1 MRNLLL
7 SISLLALLSSGCAK
21 QESPATTGHQER
33 KILFYRDSMNPQY
46 TSPTPGKAPDGMDLV
61 PVYED
66 EADVAAVA
74 EGQGHEGHATG
85 TTGENALK
93 YHCPMHPS
101 YIADKPGECPICGMT
116 LVPLE
121 EQEEP
126 ITIAVPGLAE
136 VRISPERQQLIGV
149 RTGAVERRLLDK
161 TIRTVG
167 KVDYDERKV
176 AHVHTRIDGW
186 IKEIFVNYT
195 GQLVKMHQPLFTL
208 YSPELVATQEEYLLA
223 LRARQRLGDNPF
235 QDVAAGSAGL
245 LEAARRRLLLWEV
258 SASQIAELERTG
270 KPLMEVTINS
280 HSEGFVVEKK
290 ALEGMRVEGGEDL
303 YMLADLSDVWVYADI
318 YEYELPLVE
327 VGQQA
332 AVRLSYYPGEEF
344 RGEVVYIYPYLDSQ
358 TRTAKVRIEFPNPN
372 WKLKPGMFANVEIQT
387 ERGEGLVVPGSA
399 ILDSGTRKTV
409 FVDKG
414 EGRFEPRE
422 VTLGGRAGDGFEVFS
437 GLQEGEQVITSANF
451 LIDSESQ
458 IKAALGA
465 MTGHQH

>member
-1 MRNLLL
+1 MRNLVLL
-7 SISLLALLSSGCAK
+7 SGLLAFLAGGCAEK
-21 QESPATTGHQER
+21 PETT
-33 KILFYRDSMNPQY
+33 
-46 TSPTPGKAPDGMDLV
+46 
-61 PVYED
+61 
-66 EADVAAVA
+66 
-74 EGQGHEGHATG
+74 GHEGHAEEEAVAGEHQGHGGMAPAAGHEGHQATAPG
-85 TTGENALK
+85 EKTTR

-101 YIADKPGECPICGMT
+101 YVSDKPGECPICGMA

-121 EQEEP
+121 EEQ
-126 ITIAVPGLAE
+126 ITVAVPGLAE
-136 VRISPERQQLIGV
+136 VKISPERQQLIGV
-149 RTGAVERRLLDK
+149 RAGSVERRPLDQ

-167 KVDYDERKV
+167 KVDYDERRV
-176 AHVHTRIDGW
+176 AHIHTRIDGW

-195 GQLVKMHQPLFTL
+195 GQLVKLHQPLFTL

-223 LRARQRLGDNPF
+223 LKAQRRLGDNPF
-235 QDVAAGSAGL
+235 QDVAAGAGSL

-258 SASQIAELERTG
+258 SDAQIAELERTG
-270 KPLMEVTINS
+270 KPLLEVTILS

-303 YMLADLSDVWVYADI
+303 YVLADLADVWVYADL
-318 YEYELPLVE
+318 YEYELPLVQ
-327 VGQQA
+327 VGQRA
-332 AVRLSYYPGEEF
+332 KVSLSYYPGEEF

-358 TRTAKVRIEFPNPN
+358 TRTARVRIEFPNPG

-387 ERGEGLVVPGSA
+387 DRGEGLVVPGSA
-399 ILDSGTRKTV
+399 VLDSGTRKIV

-422 VTLGGRAGDGFEVFS
+422 VELGGRAGDGFEVLS
-437 GLQEGEQVITSANF
+437 GLEEGEQVITSANF

-465 MTGHQH
+465 MAGHQH